1 MNRLVKFK
9 GVAVGGSFD
18 PFHKGHR
25 ELLTKAFEIGEKVFI
40 GVVSDKF
47 SKRLGKKVEDTF
59 DGRVLK
65 VKAFIDENFPDSKY
79 LIGALDDYIGPVVV
93 TDEVDA
99 IVVTK
104 ETEGKIET
112 ADRLRLAKKLTP
124 LSIIRIPYVLD
135 ENGLRISSSRIKR
148 LEIDEG
154 GTVIENHIS

>member
-1 MNRLVKFK
+1 MKLVSKFK

-25 ELLTKAFEIGEKVFI
+25 ELLAKAFKIGEKVFV

-47 SKRLGKKVEDTF
+47 SKRLGKKLEDTY
-59 DGRVLK
+59 DVRVLK
-65 VKAFIDENFPDSKY
+65 VRAFINENFPDSKY

-99 IVVTK
+99 IVVT
-104 ETEGKIET
+104 EDTEGKIEN
-112 ADRLRLAKKLTP
+112 ADRLRSAKKLKP
-124 LSIIRIPYVLD
+124 LSIVRIPYVLAD
-135 ENGLRISSSRIKR
+135 NGLRISSSRIKS

-154 GTVIENHIS
+154 GTIIENHS